1 MAFNLDNDLIKGKI
15 SSVIS
20 EQLPEFVQS
29 DHPTFITFL
38 DAYYEWLE
46 QHGNAVEVTR
56 NARIYNDIDLTVD
69 VFVDYFKKNYL
80 VDIPD
85 TITNDKR
92 TLLKNI
98 KNFYQAKGTDK
109 SIILLFRMLFNEE
122 VSIYYPKK
130 DMLRVSDGQFSTDI
144 ILNIKSVTGPIT
156 DIVGGSVIQSNN
168 PSQSTINLA
177 SGGIENFIG
186 LQVGTDTVYQLSLT
200 QNSVNGT
207 FVAEQPV
214 NISTI
219 NGTVTGIIDEIITNV
234 NITNP
239 GAYFTAGDSLL
250 TKNVTPN
257 ILLET
262 GDNIL
267 TETSNT
273 LITEEIGTAAA
284 FDITSVGKGE
294 VDNFLI
300 ETKGKGYALDDI
312 VTYTNS
318 GQGSGASAKVSRVE
332 GRLIKENDGDG
343 IMLENGHAI
352 LAGNIVEFVKEDG
365 DNLLLET
372 GSKVIPEIADFT
384 GEVHEILII
393 NKGNNYD
400 QLPTVAITST
410 NGTGASI
417 FSTSDS
423 VGRITGIAR
432 TNLGSGYTQ
441 APLVTSDTNIILED
455 ITGTFVAGEPIT
467 SQPYRQLKEDGSS
480 IKLETGDLLIS
491 ENSVVEDGVL
501 TSFDTTRSLYKVKP
515 NSAIDK
521 FSTPSR
527 RGRVTGGTSGATAT
541 IFQSKPATITPIT
554 GTLST
559 SEGVLTGAD
568 GRISESSKSIQ
579 DSKYF
584 QDFSYVV
591 KVGNSINIWRDAV
604 KRILHPVGLALFG
617 EVSIQTSVRANVWG
631 GSNVRLNGSDPRFK
645 QILQLINISRNVL
658 MTPREQKIELE
669 IFIET
674 VKTTMFPTRIHKEDG
689 SAILMEDSNEVMT
702 NKGNQYL
709 LGEESINGTEKGAG
723 LLPTLI
729 FPRSPTPMTN
739 IDATMTFLK
748 EIILLLKT
756 PAFDAK
762 QSIPTV
768 DGTLTHGKTK
778 ATPEILL
785 ILETFEAFVNEL
797 TATSTV
803 KHEIQIFKQLSQVAQ
818 AVQRAVVLLLPTIT
832 SSDDL
837 KVAASSKLHLIA
849 SLGLEDAMLHESYGS
864 ARLGSTGYSIDRFK
878 FLFPPYSA
886 GFREIDRGGRIY
898 RATYNSAKL
907 TANYSGSNTSNDNYW
922 DTYANT
928 NILHL
933 SEFLTADDLA
943 NYPGRKTPL
952 VFDSEIFLRSS

>member
-56 NARIYNDIDLTVD
+56 NAKIYNDIDLTVD
-69 VFVDYFKKNYL
+69 AFVNYFKKNYL

-85 TITNDKR
+85 TVTNDKR

-144 ILNIKSVTGPIT
+144 ILNIKNVTGPISE
-156 DIVGGSVIQSNN
+156 IVGASVIQANN

-177 SGGIENFIG
+177 SGGIENFLG
-186 LQVGTDTVYQLSLT
+186 LQVGTETVYELALT

-207 FVAEQPV
+207 FVAGQPV
-214 NISTI
+214 TISTPS
-219 NGTVTGIIDEIITNV
+219 GTVTGIIDEIITDV
-234 NITNP
+234 SVTTA
-239 GAYFTAGDSLL
+239 GAYFTAGDALV
-250 TKNVTPN
+250 TKNVTPF
-257 ILLET
+257 ILKED

-267 TETSNT
+267 TEDSKT
-273 LITEEIGTAAA
+273 LITEEIGNSAA
-284 FDITSVGKGE
+284 FDITSVGKGKI
-294 VDNFLI
+294 DRYLI
-300 ETKGKGYALDDI
+300 ETKGKGYAVGDEL
-312 VTYTNS
+312 TYTNA
-318 GQGSGASAKVSRVE
+318 GQGSSASSKVARVE
-332 GRLIKENDGDG
+332 GRMIQENSGDG
-343 IMLENGHAI
+343 VLLESGHNI
-352 LAGNIVEFVKEDG
+352 LAGNLVELVKEDG
-365 DNLLLET
+365 DNLLMED
-372 GSKVIPEIADFT
+372 GGKVIPELADFS
-384 GEVHEILII
+384 GEVHEILIV
-393 NKGNNYD
+393 NEGNNYD
-400 QLPTVAITST
+400 QLPTVSITST
-410 NGTGASI
+410 NGTGATI
-417 FSTSDS
+417 FATSSD

-441 APLVTSDTNIILED
+441 APLVTSDTNMILED
-455 ITGTFVAGEPIT
+455 ITGTFVAGEPLT
-467 SQPYRQLKEDGSS
+467 SQPYRQLKEDAGA

-491 ENSVVEDGVL
+491 ENAVVENG
-501 TSFDTTRSLYKVKP
+501 TITTIDTTRSLYKVKP
-515 NSAIDK
+515 DTALDK
-521 FSTPSR
+521 FSIPSR

-541 IFQSKPATITPIT
+541 IFQSSPATITPVV

-584 QDFSYVV
+584 QDFSYVI

-617 EVSIQTSVRANVWG
+617 EVSVQTSVRASVYG
-631 GSNVRLNGSDPRFK
+631 GSDVRLNANDPRFK
-645 QILQLINISRNVL
+645 QILQLINISRQVL
-658 MTPREQKIELE
+658 MTTQEQAIELE
-669 IFIET
+669 IFVEA
-674 VKTTMFPTRIHKEDG
+674 VKTTMFPTRVMKESDG
-689 SAILMEDSNEVMT
+689 AILLEDSNETMS
-702 NKGNQYL
+702 NKGAQFL
-709 LGEESINGTEKGAG
+709 LGEDSIDGTEKGSG

-739 IDATMTFLK
+739 IDATMQLLK
-748 EIILLLKT
+748 EIILLIKNVSVKADVEL
-756 PAFDAK
+756 P
-762 QSIPTV
+762 SL
-768 DGTLTHGKTK
+768 GSS
-778 ATPEILL
+778 ATPDVTI
-785 ILETFEAFVNEL
+785 IIAAFEEFVQEL
-797 TATSTV
+797 TVNTSV
-803 KHEIQIFKQLSQVAQ
+803 KREIEIYKQLSQVAI
-818 AVQRAVVLLLPTIT
+818 AIQRAVVLLLPTIT
-832 SSDDL
+832 SSDKAL
-837 KVAASSKLHLIA
+837 VQASSKLHII
-849 SLGLEDAMLHESYGS
+849 SQLGLEDAHLHESYGS
-864 ARLGSTGYSIDRFK
+864 ARLGSTGYSLDRFK

-886 GFREIDRGGRIY
+886 GTRQIDRGGRIH
-898 RATYNSAKL
+898 RATYNSAIL
-907 TANYSGSNTSNDNYW
+907 TANYSGSNTANDTYW
-922 DTYANT
+922 DGPANT
-928 NILHL
+928 NISHL
-933 SEFLTADDLA
+933 SEYLIADDLV